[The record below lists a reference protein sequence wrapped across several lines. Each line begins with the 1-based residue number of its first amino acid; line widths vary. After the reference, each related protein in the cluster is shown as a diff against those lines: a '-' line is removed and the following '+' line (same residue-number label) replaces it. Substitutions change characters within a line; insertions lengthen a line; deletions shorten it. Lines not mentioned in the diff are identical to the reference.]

1 MSYGMF
7 DGDLI
12 LYPKVPF
19 FNLEL
24 MKLSTYY
31 KSKREIVSL
40 APAVV
45 PQRYSNFILRQDY
58 FGQQT
63 YPLYFSNIVYGGRA
77 FDGGIYKPLPIE
89 AEICKPDIDLYS
101 SIKPNYKYTN
111 ADKMQLQ
118 VMRNAAHIRLSLD
131 GETVWK
137 DFKRQIP
144 SRNFQSGFIF
154 HDYNL
159 GQIKDA
165 QKTIQSILE
174 THTTNKMYQ
183 RIGMKFPVQ
192 VNTEHELLSWL

>member
-1 MSYGMF
+1 
-7 DGDLI
+7 
-12 LYPKVPF
+12 
-19 FNLEL
+19 
-24 MKLSTYY
+24 
-31 KSKREIVSL
+31 
-40 APAVV
+40 
-45 PQRYSNFILRQDY
+45 
-58 FGQQT
+58 
-63 YPLYFSNIVYGGRA
+63 
-77 FDGGIYKPLPIE
+77 
-89 AEICKPDIDLYS
+89 
-101 SIKPNYKYTN
+101 
-111 ADKMQLQ
+111 MQLQ